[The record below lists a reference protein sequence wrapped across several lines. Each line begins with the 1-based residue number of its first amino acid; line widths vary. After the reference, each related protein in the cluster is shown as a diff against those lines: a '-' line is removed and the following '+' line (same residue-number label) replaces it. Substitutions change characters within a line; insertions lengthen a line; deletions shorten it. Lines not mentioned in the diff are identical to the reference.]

1 MKDYIGLKRSLQHV
15 IKSQQLY
22 FNFSLFESHF
32 DMQIIIIIIQLC
44 EVNCFE
50 AALNLVQLI
59 RFLILFLHIKRL
71 NVNLRIRLFIT
82 DIA

>member
-1 MKDYIGLKRSLQHV
+1 MSSRATPPATSNPTLIH
-15 IKSQQLY
+15 
-22 FNFSLFESHF
+22 FSLFESHF

-44 EVNCFE
+44 KVNCFE
-50 AALNLVQLI
+50 AALSLVQLI
-59 RFLILFLHIKRL
+59 RFLILFLRIKRL